1 LRELIRSQLGRVSQE
16 AALNAQA
23 TATALLR
30 AGKLT
35 RMRAIEAQMLAAAKA
50 GGIAAPT
57 TASAQIAVAAWA
69 ATAAVVALKILVAY

>member
-1 LRELIRSQLGRVSQE
+1 
-16 AALNAQA
+16 
-23 TATALLR
+23 
-30 AGKLT
+30 
-35 RMRAIEAQMLAAAKA
+35 MRAIEAQMLAAAKA